1 MAGHGTAMILVL
13 SLIGL
18 VVLGITLPGMF
29 GAART
34 AQVAVTLLVPAS
46 VMILFWRVVR
56 ARLRK
61 REAEFE
67 TVLGF
72 EAVTSRAI
80 GKFLAGVFHELTP
93 HPEACNLRA
102 EALVVAVDY
111 QEAGANLKVAVPD
124 MMVETD
130 PLLLRQIL
138 HVLVGNALRH
148 GGRRVAIW
156 AVAESESVRLTVSDD
171 GPGLPEDIGEHV
183 FEPYVDIAEQARAR
197 RRSGSGLA
205 LARALGELIEG
216 EMAHSR
222 DSSWTHFS
230 VRMPL
235 VATGAS
241 PLPDRVPLQAGAR

>member
-1 MAGHGTAMILVL
+1 MTLAL
-13 SLIGL
+13 SVIGL
-18 VVLGITLPGMF
+18 VVLGISVPGMF
-29 GAART
+29 GAVGT
-34 AQVAVTLLVPAS
+34 AQIAVTLVVPAA
-46 VMILFWRVVR
+46 VLILFWRAFR

-61 REAEFE
+61 REAELEIVLGLE
-67 TVLGF
+67 TVTG
-72 EAVTSRAI
+72 RAI
-80 GKFLAGVFHELTP
+80 SGFLAGVSHELTP

-111 QEAGANLKVAVPD
+111 QEVGANLKVAVPD
-124 MMVETD
+124 IVVETD

-156 AVAESESVRLTVSDD
+156 AVAESESLRLTVSDD
-171 GPGLPEDIGEHV
+171 GPGLPPEIGEHV
-183 FEPYVDIAEQARAR
+183 FEPYLDIAEEARAGR
-197 RRSGSGLA
+197 KPGSGLTV
-205 LARALGELIEG
+205 ARVLGELIEG
-216 EMAHSR
+216 ELAHTR